1 MDNRAAD
8 PHTGDVPA
16 VLNSVQYLRA
26 VAALAV
32 VVFHAGERTGLHV
45 TIGAAG
51 VDIFFVISGFVMYL
65 TSTRRPVTPGRFMLD
80 RIKRIVPLYWIATGV
95 MIAGAWVGLFPN
107 LVLEPVHALAS
118 LFFIPM
124 QSPSSG
130 EVWPVLVQGWTLNYE
145 MFFYLIF
152 AASLF
157 CPPRWRLVFPL
168 GILAALVTAGAL
180 AAPAGP
186 IGLTYTQPIL
196 LEFAAGMLMAACW
209 LKGWIPRWHTGLFL
223 ALAGL
228 AGFALIFAF
237 GLGFDARICGPL
249 ATMLVFGAITL
260 ETHGKMP
267 RLPGLTYLGNASY
280 SIYLWHTFAVSVLV
294 KIAGA
299 TGLPPLPSF
308 LLAIAGGAVAGIISY
323 QIIERPLNAR
333 LNAVLKDR
341 RAIAFQPRARTR
353 APIENQQI

>member
-1 MDNRAAD
+1 MDNHAAD
-8 PHTGDVPA
+8 PQTGNVSA

-32 VVFHAGERTGLHV
+32 VVFHAGERTGLHFS
-45 TIGAAG
+45 IGAAG

-65 TSTRRPVTPGRFMLD
+65 TSMRRPVTPGRFMLD

-95 MIAGAWVGLFPN
+95 MMAGAWVGLFPN

-157 CPPRWRLVFPL
+157 CPSRWRLAFAL
-168 GILAALVTAGAL
+168 SLLAALVSAGAL
-180 AAPAGP
+180 AAPAGA
-186 IGLTYTQPIL
+186 IALTYTQPIL
-196 LEFAAGMLMAACW
+196 LEFAAGMLIAACW

-237 GLGFDARICGPL
+237 GLGFSALICGPL
-249 ATMLVFGAITL
+249 AAMLVCGAITL
-260 ETHGKMP
+260 ETHGKML
-267 RLPGLTYLGNASY
+267 RMPGLTYLGNASY
-280 SIYLWHTFAVSVLV
+280 SIYLWHTFAISVLV

-299 TGLPPLPSF
+299 SGLPPLPSF
-308 LLAIAGGAVAGIISY
+308 LLAIASGVVAGIISY

-333 LNAVLKDR
+333 LNAVMKNR
-341 RAIAFQPRARTR
+341 RSVPFHLQARPRAQ
-353 APIENQQI
+353 IENQQI